1 VLLISLV
8 VLLLLSTAVQAVRAD
23 FSHTVRRGETLSSI
37 GRLYGVSAYS
47 IAAANAL
54 PNANYI
60 RVGQVL
66 TIPTG
71 GSRDGAPGYSPSR
84 GGTGSYQTGG
94 GQWPPPD
101 VVTPRQPR
109 GEIAASAWVSDPA
122 PAQNAM
128 VTIYGKL
135 TRGGVGVGGASMS
148 TNWHYEWMTSWC
160 SGVSGRDGVAS
171 CSTLIGA
178 PTPGY
183 YVGVQVSFYYAGQWY
198 YATTGF
204 TPR

>member
-1 VLLISLV
+1 MKERLRQRVLLISLV
-8 VLLLLSTAVQAVRAD
+8 VLLLLSTAIQAVRAD

-37 GRLYGVSAYS
+37 GRLYGVNPYT

-71 GSRDGAPGYSPSR
+71 GSR
-84 GGTGSYQTGG
+84 GGTGFYPRGT
-94 GQWPPPD
+94 GQWPPRY
-101 VVTPRQPR
+101 VVAPPRQPR
-109 GEIAASAWVSDPA
+109 GAIAVSAWVSDPT

-128 VTIYGKL
+128 VTIYGRL
-135 TRGGVGVGGASMS
+135 TCGGVGVRGASMS

-160 SGVSGRDGVAS
+160 SGVSGWDGVAS
-171 CSTLIGA
+171 CSALIGA

-183 YVGVQVSFYYAGQWY
+183 YVRVQVAFYYAGQWY

>member
-1 VLLISLV
+1 MKESLRRRLLLIVLV
-8 VLLLLSTAVQAVRAD
+8 VLLLLSASVASVSAD
-23 FSHTVRRGETLSSI
+23 LAHTVRRGETLSSI
-37 GRLYGVSAYS
+37 GRLYGVSAYT

-71 GSRDGAPGYSPSR
+71 GSCGGAPGYSPSR
-84 GGTGSYQTGG
+84 GGIGSYPRGA
-94 GQWPPPD
+94 GQWFPPD
-101 VVTPRQPR
+101 VVVAPPRQP
-109 GEIAASAWVSDPA
+109 GGNIAVSAWVSDPA

-135 TRGGVGVGGASMS
+135 TCGGVGVRGASMS

-160 SGVSGRDGVAS
+160 SGVSARDGVAS
-171 CSTLIGA
+171 CS
-178 PTPGY
+178 
-183 YVGVQVSFYYAGQWY
+183 
-198 YATTGF
+198 GF

>member
-1 VLLISLV
+1 MKERLRQRLLLIGLL
-8 VLLLLSTAVQAVRAD
+8 VLLLLSASIVAVRAD

-37 GRLYGVSAYS
+37 GRLYGVNPYT

-71 GSRDGAPGYSPSR
+71 GSR
-84 GGTGSYQTGG
+84 GGTGSYPRGG
-94 GQWPPPD
+94 GHWSPPD

-109 GEIAASAWVSDPA
+109 GNIAVSAWVSDPA

-135 TRGGVGVGGASMS
+135 TCGGVGVRSASMS
-148 TNWHYEWMTSWC
+148 TNWYYKWTTSWC
-160 SGVSGRDGVAS
+160 SGLSGRDGVAS
-171 CSTLIGA
+171 CSALIGA

-183 YVGVQVSFYYAGQWY
+183 YVRVQVSFYYAGQWY
-198 YATTGF
+198 YGSTGF

>member
-1 VLLISLV
+1 MKQSLRQRLLHVGLL
-8 VLLLLSTAVQAVRAD
+8 VLLLLSASIVAVRAD
-23 FSHTVRRGETLSSI
+23 VCHTVRQGETLSSI
-37 GRLYGVSAYS
+37 GRLYGVSAYT

-71 GSRDGAPGYSPSR
+71 GGH
-84 GGTGSYQTGG
+84 GGTGSYPHGG
-94 GQWPPPD
+94 GYGYHPE
-101 VVTPRQPR
+101 VVTPPRQPR
-109 GEIAASAWVSDPA
+109 REIAVSAWVSDPA

-135 TRGGVGVGGASMS
+135 TCGGVGVRAASMS
-148 TNWHYEWMTSWC
+148 TNWFYEWTTSWC
-160 SGVSGRDGVAS
+160 SGVSGRDGVAT
-171 CSTLIGA
+171 CSALIGQ

-183 YVGVQVSFYYAGQWY
+183 YVRVQVSFFYQGQWY
-198 YATTGF
+198 YGTTGF

>member
-1 VLLISLV
+1 MKRSLRQRLLLIGLV
-8 VLLLLSTAVQAVRAD
+8 VLLFLSASVASVSAD

-37 GRLYGVSAYS
+37 GRLYGVSPNA

-66 TIPTG
+66 TIPTAG
-71 GSRDGAPGYSPSR
+71 RR
-84 GGTGSYQTGG
+84 GGDVR
-94 GQWPPPD
+94 PPP
-101 VVTPRQPR
+101 RQTR
-109 GEIAASAWVSDPA
+109 GNMAVSAWVSDPA

-135 TRGGVGVGGASMS
+135 TRGGVGVGSASMS
-148 TNWHYEWMTSWC
+148 TNWNYEWTTSWC
-160 SGVSGRDGVAS
+160 SGVSGWDGVAS
-171 CSTLIGA
+171 CSALIGQ

-183 YVGVQVSFYYAGQWY
+183 RVRVQVSFFYAGQWY
-198 YATTGF
+198 YGSTGF